1 LLPGGTAVGSG
12 YDDSAGDHQG
22 KQGHGRGR
30 DPPPPAASVT
40 SVVESNANYLKIY
53 REEPPQPERPD
64 VEELG
69 SLPGVFHA
77 FEQLTGWSLKY
88 GPGSEPSHR
97 TDLTWSAPV
106 NPGVGATPGHL
117 RLDPIDP
124 APPGSARQSAPE
136 SARQLASALA
146 ATVAELLKTQHALW
160 QREAELAAGVPVV
173 AHPQERKHLAARLEA
188 VLKGGAQA
196 VGCQAAALYL
206 LDEATT
212 RLKLRSSWG
221 LPRRRLANPARP
233 LEGALAD
240 LEAMLGHAVVLDDL
254 HRLNNWNAPED
265 FASAVCV
272 PVASPTTIL
281 GTLWV
286 FSTRRRD
293 FTDSQTNIIEVV
305 AGRLAAD
312 LEREMLMRE
321 GVDGA
326 ELKRQVAAAERLQR
340 NQLPTIAPLLD
351 GWDMAGWTGQCHS
364 VGGDFYDWFA
374 LPDSLVAVAAGDVL
388 GRGVEAAIS
397 ASAVKA
403 ALRSHG
409 QYQRDTAGL
418 LSQVNLTLWTGSAG
432 DQSASLFCGLL
443 ETATGQVRYSLAGQ
457 PAIVLVRPG
466 GWESLGSP
474 SPPLGESPEAAFQEQ
489 RCSLNPGEALVVF
502 TDGFRDALDKKG
514 KTLGEA
520 GLAEPLASRLHLPA
534 KDLVA
539 VARDRLEAHAAVPH
553 RDNRTVLVIK
563 RTDP

>member
-1 LLPGGTAVGSG
+1 M
-12 YDDSAGDHQG
+12 
-22 KQGHGRGR
+22 
-30 DPPPPAASVT
+30 
-40 SVVESNANYLKIY
+40 VESNANYLKIY

-64 VEELG
+64 VEALG

-77 FEQLTGWSLKY
+77 FEQLTGWSLQY
-88 GPGSEPSHR
+88 GPGVEPSHR

-106 NPGVGATPGHL
+106 NPGGGVSPGHL
-117 RLDPIDP
+117 RLDSVDP
-124 APPGSARQSAPE
+124 APPDAARQSPPE
-136 SARQLASALA
+136 AVRRLATAVA
-146 ATVAELLKTQHALW
+146 AAVAELRKTQHALW
-160 QREAELAAGVPVV
+160 QREAELAAGIPVV
-173 AHPQERKHLAARLEA
+173 AQREERRHLAARLEA

-212 RLKLRSSWG
+212 RLKLRASWG

-254 HRLNNWNAPED
+254 QRLNNWNAPEE

-286 FSTRRRD
+286 FSTRTRD
-293 FTDSQTNIIEVV
+293 FPDSQTNIIEVV

-312 LEREMLMRE
+312 LEREMLLRE

-351 GWDMAGWTGQCHS
+351 GWDMAGWTGQRHS

-418 LSQVNLTLWTGSAG
+418 LGQVNLTLWTGSAG

-457 PAIVLVRPG
+457 PAIVRVRPG
-466 GWESLGSP
+466 GWESLSRP

-502 TDGFRDALDKKG
+502 TDGFRDALDKQG
-514 KTLGEA
+514 KALGEA
-520 GLAEPLASRLHLPA
+520 GLAEPLASQLHLPA